1 MTFKR
6 ITGFA
11 FVAAALFASA
21 QIMAEDL
28 GVIGKVYPIAEQD
41 AVEQIKEKL
50 TAMQKNGELDKL
62 QHEAVARS
70 MNTLKNPKPNDSI
83 KTATSKSVKYFDPTQ
98 TFDHEVRSEDGRLIS
113 PAGRK
118 INPLDYMTLT
128 KVMVFFDGRDKAQT
142 AAVKALVKREG
153 DKIKPILTAGSWYDI
168 SKDWGRQVYYDQ
180 GGYLTQRLTVEQVPA
195 VIAQDGKQLK
205 ITYTPANELK

>member
-1 MTFKR
+1 MISKK
-6 ITGFA
+6 ITGFMLGA
-11 FVAAALFASA
+11 VALFASA
-21 QIMAEDL
+21 QIMADDL

-41 AVEQIKEKL
+41 AVEQIKAKL

-62 QHEAVARS
+62 QHEAISRS
-70 MNTLKNPKPNDSI
+70 MNTLKNPKPNDNI

-98 TFDHEVRSEDGRLIS
+98 TFDYEVRSDDGSLIS

-180 GGYLTQRLTVEQVPA
+180 GGYLTERLTVEQVPA
-195 VIAQDGKQLK
+195 IIAQDGRQLK